1 MLKVVSLLVAILLT
15 SCSKDISFDTFEM
28 SWQQY
33 MKMAIN
39 KTSPFIA
46 LPMMGMFKCRECS
59 IDECEGLKE
68 ATNYLGLSYQYLND
82 VENLV
87 GINQEI
93 FTDIYKNHPNG
104 MLIKILDKLD
114 TESKLKIKED
124 PKLLINHIDTKSFQE
139 QKININDLLGDAKQ
153 QFHRVPVVVQPV
165 LNSIKD
171 EINTRLES
179 LMVDKQ

>member
-1 MLKVVSLLVAILLT
+1 
-15 SCSKDISFDTFEM
+15 
-28 SWQQY
+28 
-33 MKMAIN
+33 
-39 KTSPFIA
+39 
-46 LPMMGMFKCRECS
+46 
-59 IDECEGLKE
+59 
-68 ATNYLGLSYQYLND
+68 
-82 VENLV
+82 
-87 GINQEI
+87 
-93 FTDIYKNHPNG
+93 

-114 TESKLKIKED
+114 LESKLKIKED

>member
-1 MLKVVSLLVAILLT
+1 M
-15 SCSKDISFDTFEM
+15 
-28 SWQQY
+28 
-33 MKMAIN
+33 
-39 KTSPFIA
+39 
-46 LPMMGMFKCRECS
+46 
-59 IDECEGLKE
+59 KE

-114 TESKLKIKED
+114 RENTLKIKEE
-124 PKLLINHIDTKSFQE
+124 PQLLINHIDRKSFQE
-139 QKININDLLGDAKQ
+139 QKINISNLLEDAKK
-153 QFHRVPVVVQPV
+153 QFHRVLAVVQPV

-171 EINTRLES
+171 EITTRLEN
-179 LMVDKQ
+179 LMVDK